1 MQHTCTMFLAG
12 KNATIDG
19 STIVCREED
28 YGNAFDPQRF
38 VLVKPERQPR
48 QYQSKTTDFK
58 IDLPVPKLKY
68 TSTPDA
74 DDKDGIFGAGG
85 INSVN
90 VAMSATE
97 TITTNARILAVDPY
111 NTLSGIG
118 EEDFVTLVLPY
129 IKSAQDGVK
138 KLGSLLEKY
147 GTYEANAIAFSDNNE
162 VWYMETIG
170 GHHWAA
176 VKIPDNAYVIAP
188 NRFNITNFDFDSSN
202 TMSSPNLKQWIDQN
216 KLNPSENEYNL
227 RHICGSATATDTVYN
242 NPRVWYVQQQLGT
255 INANPQSNN
264 LPFICYAKEKLTVT
278 TIKKLMSSH
287 YQETA
292 FDPYH
297 LEKDKAPFR
306 SIALNRNLELHILQ
320 IRNNVPASI
329 AGVHWLAFGPNTF
342 NAVVPFYANIDDTP
356 IPYRNTS
363 TEYSIDDMYWL
374 THTIAALGDQN
385 YRQAQS
391 IEENFELQVMAKT
404 MNVQNNTDK
413 EIAEHQDVSA
423 FLTTIN
429 NRMAETA
436 VDESK
441 KLLGKLVKLA
451 FSRERLQF

>member
-1 MQHTCTMFLAG
+1 
-12 KNATIDG
+12 
-19 STIVCREED
+19 
-28 YGNAFDPQRF
+28 
-38 VLVKPERQPR
+38 
-48 QYQSKTTDFK
+48 
-58 IDLPVPKLKY
+58 
-68 TSTPDA
+68 
-74 DDKDGIFGAGG
+74 
-85 INSVN
+85 
-90 VAMSATE
+90 
-97 TITTNARILAVDPY
+97 
-111 NTLSGIG
+111 
-118 EEDFVTLVLPY
+118 
-129 IKSAQDGVK
+129 
-138 KLGSLLEKY
+138 
-147 GTYEANAIAFSDNNE
+147 
-162 VWYMETIG
+162 METIG

-188 NRFNITNFDFDSSN
+188 NRFNITNFDFDSPN

-216 KLNPSENEYNL
+216 KLNPSEDEYNL

-242 NPRVWYVQQQLGT
+242 NPRAWYVQQQLGT

-287 YQETA
+287 YQGTA

-297 LEKDKAPFR
+297 LERDKAPFR

-385 YRQAQS
+385 YGQAQN